1 MLPDNFLSI
10 FDATLLKNHESW
22 KSHLKSICLFK
33 DPLLNS
39 HKNMLNSLPDILPLL
54 HHLIYFLNLFTQPL
68 NCRAAICLPFF
79 DLLKVSCL
87 LLLLCLWGL
96 CSPRKWVLQQPFC
109 GCPSSTVHTAVKTK
123 NSRINSVFA
132 LIALIELVRQV
143 LWVAN
148 GVMRQKNAFLQK
160 LNLEKR

>member
-1 MLPDNFLSI
+1 MAQIHSLYI
-10 FDATLLKNHESW
+10 FYYQIAIYKTK
-22 KSHLKSICLFK
+22 
-33 DPLLNS
+33 
-39 HKNMLNSLPDILPLL
+39 ILR
-54 HHLIYFLNLFTQPL
+54 I
-68 NCRAAICLPFF
+68 AE
-79 DLLKVSCL
+79 
-87 LLLLCLWGL
+87 
-96 CSPRKWVLQQPFC
+96 
-109 GCPSSTVHTAVKTK
+109 VHTAVKTK